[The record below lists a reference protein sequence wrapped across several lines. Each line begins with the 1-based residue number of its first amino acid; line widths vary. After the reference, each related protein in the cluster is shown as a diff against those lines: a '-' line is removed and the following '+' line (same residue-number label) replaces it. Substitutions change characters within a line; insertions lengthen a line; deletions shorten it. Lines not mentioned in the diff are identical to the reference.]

1 MLPIYQQTQT
11 RTAALRNIDATLARV
26 EAVVAHVRVAA
37 EDERA
42 VQERTIGADCQGYLE
57 WGEAAS
63 ALGRARARS
72 RSRRRDAQWA
82 A

>member
-57 WGEAAS
+57 WGEAF
-63 ALGRARARS
+63 GVARARS